1 MILISHLRRNHGD
14 KGHEDG
20 AAISLGQLRGSH
32 SISQLSDI
40 VACIQRN
47 ISSGD
52 NTSELVTLKNRFN
65 GRTGPS
71 GVLSYS
77 TETGRL
83 VEVQSA
89 ETTSD
94 TYEDF

>member
-1 MILISHLRRNHGD
+1 
-14 KGHEDG
+14 
-20 AAISLGQLRGSH
+20 
-32 SISQLSDI
+32 LSDI
-40 VACIQRN
+40 VCCIQRN

-89 ETTSD
+89 ETTTD
-94 TYEDF
+94 NYEDF